1 MLSKPGG
8 KEARVE
14 LQGLAGGRGWEVHIL
29 AGFPLVFI
37 FFLFIM
43 IIDKVA
49 IKAYDTKWDTFED
62 ENDSRTCGCVGSALG
77 EQVGGGP
84 HPGHTEESHP

>member
-1 MLSKPGG
+1 
-8 KEARVE
+8 
-14 LQGLAGGRGWEVHIL
+14 
-29 AGFPLVFI
+29 
-37 FFLFIM
+37 M